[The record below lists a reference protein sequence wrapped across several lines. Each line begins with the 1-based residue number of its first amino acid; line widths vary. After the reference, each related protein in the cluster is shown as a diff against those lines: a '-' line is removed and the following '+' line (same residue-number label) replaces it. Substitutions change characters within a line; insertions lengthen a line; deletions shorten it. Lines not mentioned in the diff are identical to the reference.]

1 MEDKG
6 IYLVRFIRPG
16 NNYWEISICDDPKIA
31 FDCMDIARMKGCV
44 KQGVS
49 RLTLVKSA
57 EEFSETFDHKEDK
70 IMNEAKIISKETI
83 LQKMAG
89 VDVPDK
95 LIERTNTKILEAAHE
110 GETSVEITADDG
122 LTQNNR
128 YAYMK
133 MLAASGYDAKTGWL
147 GTRPGF
153 VSIEW

>member
-1 MEDKG
+1 MM
-6 IYLVRFIRPG
+6 
-16 NNYWEISICDDPKIA
+16 N
-31 FDCMDIARMKGCV
+31 
-44 KQGVS
+44 
-49 RLTLVKSA
+49 
-57 EEFSETFDHKEDK
+57 KEK
-70 IMNEAKIISKETI
+70 LISKEAV

-122 LTQNNR
+122 LTQNNH